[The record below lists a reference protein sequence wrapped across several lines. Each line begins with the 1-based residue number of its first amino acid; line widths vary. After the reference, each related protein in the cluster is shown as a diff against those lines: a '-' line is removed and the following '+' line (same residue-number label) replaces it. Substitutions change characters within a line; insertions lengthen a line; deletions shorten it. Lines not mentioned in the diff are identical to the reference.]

1 MLRVVNR
8 VLIGLTGLVLFCT
21 GLAAVVA
28 ALDVPH
34 RMGVDMPDGWSWRAP
49 EDVLL
54 THADRTQWRGESW
67 WWPVVIG
74 GLALLV
80 LLALGWLL
88 AQLRRRRLTEI
99 LVDSGD
105 GVGALLRGR
114 AMEDVVAAESEALP
128 GIDRARVTLIGRRDR
143 PRIRIGLLLTP
154 QASPATLVHRLRTEA
169 VDHARLS
176 AGLPALPTEARL
188 RATKH
193 TPERVS

>member
-1 MLRVVNR
+1 MLRIVNR
-8 VLIGLTGLVLFCT
+8 VLIGLTGLVLFGT

-28 ALDVPH
+28 ALDLPD
-34 RMGVDMPDGWSWRAP
+34 RWGVGMPSGWSWRAP

-54 THADRTQWRGESW
+54 THTDRTQWRDESW

-80 LLALGWLL
+80 LLCLWWLL

-114 AMEDVVAAESEALP
+114 AMEDVLAAEAEALP
-128 GIDRARVTLIGRRDR
+128 GIDRARVTLIGRRNQ
-143 PRIRIGLLLTP
+143 PRVRIGLLLAP
-154 QASPATLVHRLRTEA
+154 QASPDQVVHRLRTEA
-169 VDHARLS
+169 VHHARVS
-176 AGLPALPTEARL
+176 AGLAALPTEARL
-188 RATKH
+188 RPAKH
-193 TPERVS
+193 SPERVS